1 MAPSAFHGLFDV
13 ESAPKITNPEP
24 SYQQSRS
31 KGKTLNDI
39 GVLPPI
45 ELDDFNT
52 QKNTG
57 DAIPTS
63 PHVQKA
69 GPHTPKTPYELEM
82 SCPPTPT
89 RDDAVSVTQ
98 TWNNPPMNK
107 WRILCCCVI
116 YFANGIND
124 SVVGALIPY
133 MEVYYNNSHSIMSL
147 VFVGNAA
154 GFIAAAFF
162 TTAILGKIGRA
173 KTLVVAQLI
182 IVSAYVILVCSPP
195 YPLVIVS

>member
-13 ESAPKITNPEP
+13 QSASKITNPEP
-24 SYQQSRS
+24 SYQQNRS
-31 KGKTLNDI
+31 KGKTLDNI

-45 ELDDFNT
+45 ELDTFTTINNT
-52 QKNTG
+52 DNALSQAQKTG
-57 DAIPTS
+57 P
-63 PHVQKA
+63 Q
-69 GPHTPKTPYELEM
+69 TPKTPYELEM

-89 RDDAVSVTQ
+89 RDDAVGVTQ

-107 WRILCCCVI
+107 WRILCCCMI

-133 MEVYYNNSHSIMSL
+133 MEVFYNNSHSIMSL

-173 KTLVVAQLI
+173 KTLIVAQLI